1 MCFIA
6 PMEESA
12 SDCDSILEEDSGT
25 ETTDNDAIHESSGSS
40 APESLERHIRVTAP
54 DTRTQS
60 HRPSKASQ
68 VAATRG
74 LNLELSKRGNRHSR
88 IVGLPN
94 SPRPGH
100 SPGPQQ
106 SHHLSPPSPL
116 GQLQTPTQTKME
128 R

>member
-12 SDCDSILEEDSGT
+12 SDCDSILEEESGT

-40 APESLERHIRVTAP
+40 APESLERHIRVTG
-54 DTRTQS
+54 RTQS
-60 HRPSKASQ
+60 HKPSKASQ

-88 IVGLPN
+88 IVGLPI

-100 SPGPQQ
+100 SPGLQQ
-106 SHHLSPPSPL
+106 SLSPPSPL